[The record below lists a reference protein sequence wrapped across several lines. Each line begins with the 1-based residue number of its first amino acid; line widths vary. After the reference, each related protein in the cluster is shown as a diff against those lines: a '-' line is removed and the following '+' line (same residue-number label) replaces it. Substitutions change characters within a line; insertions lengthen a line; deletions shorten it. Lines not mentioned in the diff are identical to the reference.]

1 MSQHVL
7 SLRTYYTIFAILMVL
22 LFLTIAVAYVD
33 LGVLGVPVAMTI
45 ATVKAILIL
54 LYFMHVK
61 FSDKLVWI
69 FSTAAFFWLVFL
81 LLLVLGDYASRD
93 WLAILGK

>member
-1 MSQHVL
+1 
-7 SLRTYYTIFAILMVL
+7 MVL
-22 LFLTIAVAYVD
+22 LFLTIAVAFVD

-93 WLAILGK
+93 WLDVLGK

>member
-1 MSQHVL
+1 
-7 SLRTYYTIFAILMVL
+7 
-22 LFLTIAVAYVD
+22 
-33 LGVLGVPVAMTI
+33 
-45 ATVKAILIL
+45 
-54 LYFMHVK
+54 MHVK